1 MTSLF
6 GWLIWAYQHP
16 EQTLYTLLGVA
27 LAFVLL
33 LTLINRVPLSY
44 NVLNLFVRWRNT
56 ALTGLAFM
64 LVIGLLTMMLGFVNG
79 MYALTQKSGQPGNV
93 LVLAEGAT
101 DESFSNL
108 GFSDLSDLENQPGVY
123 READGRALASRE
135 TFLIANQPITNPQPG
150 RPKRRFLQVRGIDDP
165 ERSARVH
172 GLKLLE
178 GGNWFSEA
186 GVRDIEGQTGP
197 SLVEV
202 VVGYGLAGELGAD
215 RSAEA
220 RAQAKNQERIE
231 VGESFIVGERT
242 WLVVGVLA
250 QSGSTYDSEVWAKQ
264 SLIGPMFGKNTVTTL
279 VVRTVPDRALVEELL
294 TKPAVPVAEKSPEP
308 PVEKPAENTAQKPVN
323 VVPPPPLVLSKAARK
338 LLLQRIAAIPA
349 DAPNQPVPLD
359 GLTQAEREQLV
370 QAAARRYESFLKND
384 YEKSAVAPRLETEY
398 FQSLSSTN
406 LQFLVAIIVVTLIMS
421 LGGIFGV
428 MNTMF
433 ASVSQRTKDIGVLR
447 LLGYKRWQILVS
459 FLLESLVLAFLGG
472 MAGCA
477 LGWLA
482 DGWTANSIVS
492 SGAGGGG
499 KFVVLRITI
508 DTLVTLTGML
518 LAIGMGFLGGLI
530 PSLSAMRLTA
540 LQALR

>member
-1 MTSLF
+1 MLDA
-6 GWLIWAYQHP
+6 LIWTYQHP
-16 EQTLYTLLGVA
+16 VEVLLGLLIAVVVFTA
-27 LAFVLL
+27 LL
-33 LTLINRVPLSY
+33 LLINRVPLSY

-108 GFSDLSDLENQPGVY
+108 GFSDLSDLENQPGVV
-123 READGRALASRE
+123 READGRTLSSRE
-135 TFLIANQPITNPQPG
+135 TFLVANQPIENPQPG

-172 GLKLLE
+172 RLELLP
-178 GGNWFSEA
+178 GGGWFSEA
-186 GVRDIEGQTGP
+186 GVRDVEGQTGP

-202 VVGYGLAGELGAD
+202 VVGHGIAGELGAD
-215 RSAEA
+215 RTAAEQA
-220 RAQAKNQERIE
+220 RAKNRERLD
-231 VGESFIVGERT
+231 VGDSFRVGERT

-264 SLIGPMFGKNTVTTL
+264 SLIGPMFGKSTVTTL
-279 VVRTVPDRALVEELL
+279 VVRTAPDRQLVEQLL
-294 TKPAVPVAEKSPEP
+294 TTPAIAVPS
-308 PVEKPAENTAQKPVN
+308 PVEEQPSAADDSAPEKTAEPQPTKLQPV
-323 VVPPPPLVLSKAARK
+323 VLSKAARK
-338 LLLQRIAAIPA
+338 ILAQRIAAIPA
-349 DAPNQPVPLD
+349 DAPQQPVPLD
-359 GLTQAEREQLV
+359 GLPQSDQDALV
-370 QAAARRYESFLKND
+370 QASARRYETFLKTE

-472 MAGCA
+472 LAGCA

-482 DGWTANSIVS
+482 DGWTANSVVS
-492 SGAGGGG
+492 SGPGGGG
-499 KFVVLRITI
+499 KFVVLRVTI
-508 DTLVTLTGML
+508 DTLVTLVGML
-518 LAIGMGFLGGLI
+518 LAMAMGFLGGLI

-540 LQALR
+540 LKALR